1 MAKTFRVAHAQITI
15 KGLWDAYPD
24 DEFRSALADS
34 WVAGQEVSRYGRTWR
49 ISRHLETDTDFW
61 SGHIGYVESGAF
73 STLAWNDNTK
83 EFDRGAASGGVVI
96 PFVVNLSQRMV
107 SFQYATRDV
116 KLHTVTGNLQAL
128 LNKESTYDWEVVP
141 LSLKREFEDWL
152 ASVRNIATLSAHLRQ
167 PNPSW
172 EDRDKLA
179 DLLDGLRAETLHLTA
194 RASQGMAIDSDSDW
208 FTQMMDHVRQ
218 GYGQAA
224 MTGSSLE
231 SGAQSKFVQTSDGG
245 AVEATERVQVEDD
258 AVELSS
264 EDLMQAQHRLVE
276 RGGGVVLPSEF
287 NEEIDDLPD

>member
-1 MAKTFRVAHAQITI
+1 MAKTFGVAHAQITI
-15 KGLWDAYPD
+15 KGLWGAYPD
-24 DEFRSALADS
+24 DQFRKALADS

-49 ISRHLETDTDFW
+49 ISKHLETDLDFW

-73 STLAWNDNTK
+73 STLAWNDETK

-116 KLHTVTGNLQAL
+116 KLHTVTGNLRAL
-128 LNKESTYDWEVVP
+128 LNEGSAYDWEVAP
-141 LSLKREFEDWL
+141 LSLKREFKDWL
-152 ASVRNIATLSAHLRQ
+152 ASVSSIATISAILRQ

-172 EDRDKLA
+172 EDRGKLA
-179 DLLDGLRAETLHLTA
+179 DLLDGLGAESVRLTA

-208 FTQMMDHVRQ
+208 FTQMMDHVRR
-218 GYGQAA
+218 GYGEAA

-231 SGAQSKFVQTSDGG
+231 SGAQSKFVQTADGG
-245 AVEATERVQVEDD
+245 AVEATERVRVEDD

-264 EDLMQAQHRLVE
+264 EDLMQAQHRILE

-287 NEEIDDLPD
+287 NEETDDLPD